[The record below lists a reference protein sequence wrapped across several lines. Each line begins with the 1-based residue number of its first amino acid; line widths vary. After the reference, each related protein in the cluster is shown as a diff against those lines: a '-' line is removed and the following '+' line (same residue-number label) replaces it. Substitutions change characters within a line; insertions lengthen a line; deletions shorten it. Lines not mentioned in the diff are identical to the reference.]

1 MALNSPINL
10 LKRVD
15 FPTFGLPTIAT
26 ILPIV
31 FLIEP
36 AKVRKKNVFGCWSLV
51 FGGESLA
58 VSL

>member
-1 MALNSPINL
+1 

-36 AKVRKKNVFGCWSLV
+36 AKVRKKNG
-51 FGGESLA
+51 FGGIGFLPLA
-58 VSL
+58 TGRWLEAIDY